1 MQKTNFSRIVLQLN
15 NIFFGFLSDTWRI
28 KSIGLISVLTGYFLF
43 ANFLTKFISEGKNEL
58 IMVPIIIVF
67 IEIIVRIKPAAS
79 SKFFYLW
86 TVVDKLRIGAI
97 YAVIL
102 EAFKLGSQTT
112 LLLLQLD
119 KQILELSQLKLIY
132 LKI

>member
-1 MQKTNFSRIVLQLN
+1 MQKTNFLRITSQLN
-15 NIFFGFLSDTWRI
+15 NLLFGFLSNTWRS
-28 KSIGLISVLTGYFLF
+28 KSISLISVLTGYFLF

-67 IEIIVRIKPAAS
+67 IEIIIRIKPSSS
-79 SKFFYLW
+79 SKFYYIW

-102 EAFKLGSQTT
+102 EAFKLGS
-112 LLLLQLD
+112 
-119 KQILELSQLKLIY
+119 
-132 LKI
+132 

>member
-1 MQKTNFSRIVLQLN
+1 MQKTNFSKITYQLN
-15 NIFFGFLSDTWRI
+15 NLFFGFLSNTWKT
-28 KSIGLISVLTGYFLF
+28 KSSGLISVLIGYCLF

-67 IEIIVRIKPAAS
+67 IEIIIRIKPDES
-79 SKFFYLW
+79 SKFYYLW

-102 EAFKLGSQTT
+102 EAFKLGS
-112 LLLLQLD
+112 
-119 KQILELSQLKLIY
+119 
-132 LKI
+132 